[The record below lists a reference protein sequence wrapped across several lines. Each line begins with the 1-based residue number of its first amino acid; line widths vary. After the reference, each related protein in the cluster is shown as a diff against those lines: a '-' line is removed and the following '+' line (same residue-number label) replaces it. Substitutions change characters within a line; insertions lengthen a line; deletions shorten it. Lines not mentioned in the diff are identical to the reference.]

1 MKFDLS
7 RVGSCL
13 QVNHKMQQV
22 SPLLWLHKLKL
33 IVHLR

>member
-1 MKFDLS
+1 MKFDLP

-13 QVNHKMQQV
+13 QVKHKMQQV
-22 SPLLWLHKLKL
+22 SPLRELHKFKL